1 MVFLKK
7 QTIMKTDEILQKK
20 VQEALKWE
28 PQLRTAEIGVLAK
41 NGIVT
46 LTGTVDNYYKKNEV
60 ENATKKVSGVKA
72 IVEKI
77 EIKPADSKDIT
88 DNIIAERILNVF
100 KSDFSIP
107 HEKIKLKVERGWV
120 TLEGNVNWNYQKEA
134 AKSAVTALMGVRGV
148 TNNIKTKSDRN
159 DNLKKKE
166 IEKAILNNAAL
177 EHDHI
182 EVSVKNNEV
191 KLSGLVN
198 SFFEK
203 EEAERI
209 AWKAPGV
216 WAVENEIG
224 VDSF

>member
-1 MVFLKK
+1 
-7 QTIMKTDEILQKK
+7 MKTDENLQKD
-20 VQEALKWE
+20 VQDALKWE
-28 PQLRTAEIGVLAK
+28 PQLHAAEIGVIAK

-46 LTGTVDNYYKKNEV
+46 LTGTVDNYYKKNEA
-60 ENATKKVSGVKA
+60 ENAAKKVHGVKA

-77 EIKPADSKDIT
+77 EVKSPDSKSIN
-88 DNIIAERILNVF
+88 DNQIAEKILNIF

-107 HEKIKLKVERGWV
+107 DEKIKLKVEKGWV

-134 AKSAVTALMGVRGV
+134 AKNAITDLMGVKGV
-148 TNNIKTKSDRN
+148 TNKIKTQTDRN
-159 DNLKKKE
+159 DEVKKKA
-166 IEKAILNNAAL
+166 IQKAIANNAAL
-177 EHDHI
+177 ENDHI
-182 EVSVKNNEV
+182 EVSVKNSDV

-203 EEAERI
+203 EEAERL

-216 WAVENEIG
+216 WSVSNEIG

>member
-1 MVFLKK
+1 
-7 QTIMKTDEILQKK
+7 MKTDENLQKD
-20 VQEALKWE
+20 VQDALKWE
-28 PQLRTAEIGVLAK
+28 PQLNAAEIGVIAK
-41 NGIVT
+41 DGIVT
-46 LTGTVDNYYKKNEV
+46 LTGTVDNYYKKNEA

-77 EIKPADSKDIT
+77 EIKPTDSKSIN
-88 DNIIAERILNVF
+88 DNYIAEKILNAF

-107 HEKIKLKVERGWV
+107 DEKIKLKVEKGWV

-134 AKSAVTALMGVRGV
+134 AKNTVIDLMGVRGV
-148 TNNIKTKSDRN
+148 TNNIMTRTNRN
-159 DNLKKKE
+159 DAIKKTA
-166 IEKAILNNAAL
+166 IEKAIGNNAAL
-177 EHDHI
+177 AHDNI
-182 EVSVKNNEV
+182 EVSVKNNDV

-209 AWKAPGV
+209 VWKTPGIWSV
-216 WAVENEIG
+216 DNEIG

>member
-1 MVFLKK
+1 
-7 QTIMKTDEILQKK
+7 MKSDENLQKD
-20 VQEALKWE
+20 VQDALKWE
-28 PQLRTAEIGVLAK
+28 PQLRAAEIGVIAK

-46 LTGTVDNYYKKNEV
+46 LTGTVDNYYKKSEA
-60 ENATKKVSGVKA
+60 ENAAKKVSGVKA

-77 EIKPADSKDIT
+77 EIKTPDSKSIN
-88 DNIIAERILNVF
+88 DNYIAEKILNVF

-107 HEKIKLKVERGWV
+107 DEKIKLKVEKGWV

-134 AKSAVTALMGVRGV
+134 AKNAVIDLMGVRGV
-148 TNNIKTKSDRN
+148 TNNIMTRTNRN
-159 DNLKKKE
+159 DAIKKTA
-166 IEKAILNNAAL
+166 IEKAIHNNAAL

-182 EVSVKNNEV
+182 EVSVNNNDV
-191 KLSGLVN
+191 NLSGLVA

-209 AWKAPGV
+209 AWKTPGV
-216 WAVENEIG
+216 WSVDNEIG

>member
-1 MVFLKK
+1 
-7 QTIMKTDEILQKK
+7 MKTDDILQKD

-28 PQLRTAEIGVLAK
+28 PQLHAAEIGVIAK

-46 LTGTVDNYYKKNEV
+46 LTGTVDNYYKKNEA
-60 ENATKKVSGVKA
+60 ENAAKKVNGVKA
-72 IVEKI
+72 IVERI
-77 EIKPADSKDIT
+77 EIKPADSKNIN
-88 DNIIAERILNVF
+88 DNYIAEKILNVF

-107 HEKIKLKVERGWV
+107 DEKIKLKVEKGWV

-134 AKSAVTALMGVRGV
+134 AKNAVIGLMGVRGV
-148 TNNIKTKSDRN
+148 TNNIRTRSDRN
-159 DNLKKKE
+159 DDVKKTA
-166 IEKAILNNAAL
+166 IEKAIHNNAAL

-182 EVSVKNNEV
+182 EVTVKNNDV

-209 AWKAPGV
+209 AWKTPGI
-216 WAVENEIG
+216 WSVENEIG